1 METKNEV
8 QIYNKKPN
16 NNQLTSIIINKKRI
30 INENA
35 NSSSTRY
42 KQEMMDTTICFSKI
56 ILFKIIYSRIKT
68 GLFNIKNYFK
78 ERQISNFKIN
88 LNHEGN
94 K

>member
-56 ILFKIIYSRIKT
+56 ILFKIIYS
-68 GLFNIKNYFK
+68 
-78 ERQISNFKIN
+78 
-88 LNHEGN
+88 
-94 K
+94 